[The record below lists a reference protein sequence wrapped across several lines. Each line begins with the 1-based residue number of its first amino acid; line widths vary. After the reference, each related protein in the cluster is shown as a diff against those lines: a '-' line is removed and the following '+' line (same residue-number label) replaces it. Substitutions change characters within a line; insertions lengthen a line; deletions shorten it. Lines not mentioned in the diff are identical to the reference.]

1 MGNTSLVDR
10 GLALFIVVLEG
21 QDEKEEQKKPRNT
34 PKNPWSPASN
44 SGSAISALTPHTT
57 VVFPSLTRAEPS
69 AVDIEPVVFGVEKRI
84 WCSVDASGCSRQTNV
99 YGNIPSDIKRSPIGT
114 YVLCEESF

>member
-10 GLALFIVVLEG
+10 GLALFIVGLEG
-21 QDEKEEQKKPRNT
+21 QDEKEEKRRNA
-34 PKNPWSPASN
+34 PKNPCNPASN

-57 VVFPSLTRAEPS
+57 VVLPSLTRAEPS
-69 AVDIEPVVFGVEKRI
+69 AVDIEPVIFGLRKEIR
-84 WCSVDASGCSRQTNV
+84 CSVEVSGRRQTNV
-99 YGNIPSDIKRSPIGT
+99 NGNIPRDIKRPPIGT